1 MKKVFKRILWGIA
14 IVIAI
19 IIIFVV
25 GFFLKMKS
33 ELKDMNVTETKEI
46 IANIYTIK
54 DSFVNM
60 YLVKDSNNYVAIDA
74 GNDLNVVTAQLNKL
88 AINPDNIVAV
98 FLTHTDRDH
107 VAALSV
113 FKNAKVYFAKEEMQM
128 LNGEKHKFMFMTN
141 KISTK
146 EFTLLSDQQTI
157 NIGNTKVKG
166 YLVPGHTSGSMCY
179 LVNDKYLFTGDAL
192 SLKNGKIA
200 PMTKFFNMD
209 NDLSIKSIANITK
222 IDSAQYIFTA
232 HHGFTSDYMN
242 AVKDWGK

>member
-1 MKKVFKRILWGIA
+1 MKTLFKRILWGVA
-14 IVIAI
+14 IVIAL

-33 ELKDMNVTETKEI
+33 EVKDMNVTETKEI

-54 DSFVNM
+54 DSFVNL
-60 YLVKDSNNYVAIDA
+60 YLVKDSNNYVAFDA
-74 GNDLNVVTAQLNKL
+74 GNDVNVVSAQLNKL
-88 AINPDNIVAV
+88 AINPDNVVAV
-98 FLTHTDRDH
+98 LLTHTDRDH
-107 VAALSV
+107 VAALSI

-128 LNGEKHKFMFMTN
+128 LRGEKHKFIFMTN

-146 EFTLLSDQQTI
+146 EYTLLDDQQTI
-157 NIGNTKVKG
+157 TIGNVKVKG
-166 YLVPGHTSGSMCY
+166 YLMPGHTSGSMCY

-200 PMTKFFNMD
+200 PMNKFFNMD

-222 IDSAQYIFTA
+222 IDSVAYIFTA
-232 HHGFTSDYMN
+232 HHGFTNDYKS